1 MSLGLIADTWGNKLS
16 RQIWPPERDDRE
28 AHLAL
33 KLYKG
38 RGLKDGVVMRR
49 ER

>member
-1 MSLGLIADTWGNKLS
+1 MSLRLIADTWGNKLS
-16 RQIWPPERDDRE
+16 RQIWPPERGDRE
-28 AHLAL
+28 AYLAL